1 MNNETNN
8 TATSMADKLH
18 EARKLAF
25 NFNSTLGWGC
35 PYEYNDLK
43 YYVVVS
49 GVKMLAS
56 ENKVKMLIRKGV
68 VKDINTC
75 TSART
80 EVTFVKVSI

>member
-8 TATSMADKLH
+8 TATSMADTLH
-18 EARKLAF
+18 EVRKLAF

-35 PYEYNDLK
+35 PYEYNDIK
-43 YYVVVS
+43 YCVEVS
-49 GVKMLAS
+49 GVKMLAE

-75 TSART
+75 TEARNKT
-80 EVTFVKVSI
+80 IFVKVSI

>member
-18 EARKLAF
+18 EVRKLAF

-49 GVKMLAS
+49 GVKMLAE

-75 TSART
+75 TEARNKT
-80 EVTFVKVSI
+80 IFVKVSI